1 MTLPSSSSS
10 NTHIK
15 HYKPYFTPA
24 EVERLSAKQRGKLS
38 VSREER
44 GRQQACGF
52 IDAVGVRCGFPRR
65 TIATAQTL
73 YMRFHLFFPYKDF
86 NYVEVSLS
94 TLYVSSKLH
103 DTLKKPRDII
113 LASFPIR
120 FPHLIR
126 KGTIDPATAEAN
138 GLEHERKQVLSI
150 ERLVLETM
158 GFKFSVE
165 VGLGGVV
172 KIGKRLG
179 LSKHMCENAWRVAV
193 DSYRTQTPLSY
204 PPHIIALGS
213 MYTASLLLLESTK
226 FDTTSSTSDG
236 EEKTPAQI
244 VQTLGSSGSWE
255 NEFYATAGHIDD
267 IAHALI
273 DLYTIIIS
281 LPVENQPS
289 IHTPSPVSPKETLPT
304 SSQQSTSSP
313 TSPTA
318 FRIPSFWTPQTL
330 TELKIHLRDRRPGK
344 AATIGWAGT
353 GTVSG
358 EEEVEEAADGM
369 GKNDATV
376 RFVWDE

>member
-1 MTLPSSSSS
+1 MTLPASSGS

-86 NYVEVSLS
+86 NYVEVSL
-94 TLYVSSKLH
+94 TALYVSSKLH

-113 LASFPIR
+113 LSSFPIR

-138 GLEHERKQVLSI
+138 GLERERKQVLSI

-165 VGLGGVV
+165 VGLSGVV

-179 LSKHMCENAWRVAV
+179 LGRDLCESAWRGAV
-193 DSYRTQTPLSY
+193 DCYRTQASLSY

-213 MYTASLLLLESTK
+213 IYTASLLMLETTK
-226 FDTTSSTSDG
+226 FEPALSSKG
-236 EEKTPAQI
+236 AEEKPPAQI
-244 VQTLGSSGSWE
+244 AHLLSTSGDWEKEYSATVGSV
-255 NEFYATAGHIDD
+255 DD

-273 DLYTIIIS
+273 DLYTIILS
-281 LPVENQPS
+281 TPSEGQPN
-289 IHTPSPVSPKETLPT
+289 IHTPSPVSPKEPLPT
-304 SSQQSTSSP
+304 SSQTTSTST

-318 FRIPSFWTPQTL
+318 FRLPSFWSSQTL

-344 AATIGWAGT
+344 VATIGWA
-353 GTVSG
+353 SAG
-358 EEEVEEAADGM
+358 EESHQVSEDEAAEGM

-376 RFVWDE
+376 RFVWDR